1 MKKGILL
8 LVVGF
13 LGLMSSS
20 VFSIERAKSDYR
32 CKEFCRLKSQCP
44 SLAPKCPLQP
54 ICNCGQA

>member
-20 VFSIERAKSDYR
+20 VFSIERANSDNR
-32 CKEFCRLKSQCP
+32 CKEFW
-44 SLAPKCPLQP
+44 
-54 ICNCGQA
+54 